1 MNHIRRILLLS
12 IGLLVMQATNATVR
26 DAVPAATSMQLAQ
39 GNGPSLSEAVE
50 QVRRQYKGRI
60 ISAET
65 QTRGNRE
72 VHVIKVLTDGGEV
85 KTVRVPGR
93 SRGGRG

>member
-1 MNHIRRILLLS
+1 MNHMRRIILLS
-12 IGLLVMQATNATVR
+12 IGLLVLQSSNAIAR
-26 DAVPAATSMQLAQ
+26 DAAPASTLTQLAQ
-39 GNGPSLSEAVE
+39 FDGPSLSEAVE
-50 QVRRQYKGRI
+50 QVRRQYRGRI

-85 KTVRVPGR
+85 KTVRIPGR